1 MPCEPHPS
9 DAQLLGSWSATQTR
23 LDLSYSRVYCD
34 VFVAEKAPVVPLD
47 WTTVD
52 QEFRNEL
59 SAGLLSKPF
68 GYVEGK

>member
-1 MPCEPHPS
+1 MNLILQMLSSWVHGQQPR
-9 DAQLLGSWSATQTR
+9 LGLICLTAVSI
-23 LDLSYSRVYCD
+23 VI
-34 VFVAEKAPVVPLD
+34 FVAEKAPVVPLD